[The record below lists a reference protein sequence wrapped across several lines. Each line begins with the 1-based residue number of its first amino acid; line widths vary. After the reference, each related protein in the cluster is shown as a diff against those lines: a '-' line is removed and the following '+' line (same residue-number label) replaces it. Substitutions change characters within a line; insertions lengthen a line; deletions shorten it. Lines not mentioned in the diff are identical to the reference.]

1 MATFIDMYAPDWY
14 RRPLSQTIC
23 LGLVFFCVFSA
34 YTTIQF
40 YAASTYGQVLAAN
53 SISAL
58 YLTFTIVCLVAP
70 AITNKLGSRRTMF
83 VGILGYA
90 TLVECSL
97 LYFWT
102 GVEWIVVLG
111 GSILGGGAALLWTAQ
126 GRLML
131 QYAAVAETSNSPNNN
146 KVQSGT
152 ILAVFW
158 AVYQCSSLVGGAI
171 SFVYYSRRPTADTK
185 LYVIFLG
192 FILIGGAATQLL
204 LPPSMLKNSS
214 TPMEERRRAIKEVD
228 DDSQLLVSEETELIG
243 DGHEEVES
251 FRVTPSVTYGD
262 DDTSSETW
270 LDEAVNT
277 LRLFLTQPMLH
288 MSLLFFYMGFN
299 QPYQQATFG
308 NRFFSRR
315 TIGIELIV
323 FHLMEIVGAIYC
335 GRALDTSKVTELD
348 ANELTSNRS
357 RNSRRAAAVKCLII
371 FVIVNSCGNL
381 LAFLQ
386 EFQSFDHVLAL
397 DISDPRSIWPSLAFA
412 CWGFADSQIHIY
424 CYWLIGS
431 MYNSPND
438 HSRAVGFLKC
448 IQSLG
453 YTMGFYIIPTTRVS
467 AVLQL
472 FVSSCMFVIGTSL
485 SLLELPK

>member
-1 MATFIDMYAPDWY
+1 MASSILLYVPDWY

-23 LGLVFFCVFSA
+23 LGLVFFCVFTA

-53 SISAL
+53 SVSAL
-58 YLTFTIVCLVAP
+58 YFTFTIGCLIAP
-70 AITNKLGSRRTMF
+70 AIANKLGSRRTMF
-83 VGILGYA
+83 VGIWGYA
-90 TLVECSL
+90 TLVLCSL

-102 GVEWIVVLG
+102 GVGWIVVLG

-126 GRLML
+126 GRLIL
-131 QYAAVAETSNSPNNN
+131 QYAAVAETCNSQN
-146 KVQSGT
+146 KVQTGT
-152 ILAVFW
+152 IMGVFW
-158 AVYQCSSLVGGAI
+158 AVYQCSSLVGGTI
-171 SFVYYSRRPTADTK
+171 SFICYSHRPAADTK
-185 LYVIFLG
+185 LYIVFLG
-192 FILIGGAATQLL
+192 FILVGGAATQLL
-204 LPPSMLKNSS
+204 LSPSMLKNS
-214 TPMEERRRAIKEVD
+214 TPTGEKRRTVKQVD

-243 DGHEEVES
+243 NGHEKVES
-251 FRVTPSVTYGD
+251 FLMTPTVSYG

-277 LRLFLTQPMLH
+277 LRLFRTQPMLH

-308 NRFFSRR
+308 NLFFSRR

-323 FHLMEIVGAIYC
+323 YHLMEIVGAIYC
-335 GRALDTSKVTELD
+335 GRALDTGNVTELNT
-348 ANELTSNRS
+348 NEHTSSRS
-357 RNSRRAAAVKCLII
+357 GNNRRAAAIKCLAI

-386 EFQSFDHVLAL
+386 EFQSFDHVVAL

-424 CYWLIGS
+424 SYWLIGS
-431 MYNSPND
+431 MYTSSND
-438 HSRAVGFLKC
+438 QSRAVGFLKC

-453 YTMGFYIIPTTRVS
+453 YTMGFYVIPTSRLS

-472 FVSSCMFVIGTSL
+472 VVSSCMFVIGTSL

>member
-1 MATFIDMYAPDWY
+1 MASSILLYAPDWY
-14 RRPLSQTIC
+14 RLPLSQTIC
-23 LGLVFFCVFSA
+23 LGLVFFCVFAA

-53 SISAL
+53 SVSSL
-58 YLTFTIVCLVAP
+58 YLTFTMVCLIAP
-70 AITNKLGSRRTMF
+70 AITNKLGSRRTIF

-90 TLVECSL
+90 TLVLCSL

-102 GVEWIVVLG
+102 GMGWIVVLG
-111 GSILGGGAALLWTAQ
+111 ASILGCGAALLWTAQ
-126 GRLML
+126 GRLIL
-131 QYAAVAETSNSPNNN
+131 QYAAVAETCKNSQ
-146 KVQSGT
+146 KVRSGT
-152 ILAVFW
+152 IMGVFW

-171 SFVYYSRRPTADTK
+171 SFIYYSHRPTADTK
-185 LYVIFLG
+185 LYIIFLG
-192 FILIGGAATQLL
+192 FILVGAAATQLL
-204 LPPSMLKNSS
+204 LPPSMLKNS
-214 TPMEERRRAIKEVD
+214 TLTEEKGRTVKEVD
-228 DDSQLLVSEETELIG
+228 DDSHLLVSEETELIG
-243 DGHEEVES
+243 NCHEEVDS
-251 FRVTPSVTYGD
+251 FRMAPSVTSTDG

-277 LRLFLTQPMLH
+277 LRLFLTQNMLH
-288 MSLLFFYMGFN
+288 MSLLFFYTGFN

-323 FHLMEIVGAIYC
+323 FHLMEIIGAIYC
-335 GRALDTSKVTELD
+335 GRALDTGKVTEFLN
-348 ANELTSNRS
+348 ANEQTSSHSSDN
-357 RNSRRAAAVKCLII
+357 RRAAAIKCLVI
-371 FVIVNSCGNL
+371 FVIVNSCGNV

-386 EFQSFDHVLAL
+386 EFQSFEHVLAL
-397 DISDPRSIWPSLAFA
+397 DISDPRSILPSLAFA
-412 CWGFADSQIHIY
+412 CWGFADSQIQVY

-438 HSRAVGFLKC
+438 HSRAVGFLKGV
-448 IQSLG
+448 QSLG
-453 YTMGFYIIPTTRVS
+453 YTMGFYIIPTSRLS

-472 FVSSCMFVIGTSL
+472 VVSSCMFVIGTSL